1 MFYDFLNLISPITCA
16 ACNTALLKSE
26 KIICETCHINMPD
39 TINNDFIHKKL
50 DEILNHRIPYKN
62 IFTLLEFDSQGK
74 TQNILHNI
82 KYKGDFK
89 TAYKLGLVLGE
100 KIKPHTLEIDAI
112 TYVPLHKDKEKLR
125 GFNQSKIFAE
135 GIAKVINK
143 PIINTLKRHQYTLT
157 QTQMNK
163 ENRWQNVKGAFEI
176 NTKTKIEGQHLLFV
190 DDVITTGATTE
201 ACFNT
206 LKSKFEFEVSLV
218 YMAIAS

>member
-1 MFYDFLNLISPITCA
+1 MFYDFLNLIAPITCA
-16 ACNTALLKSE
+16 ACNAALLKSE
-26 KIICETCHINMPD
+26 KIICETCHINMPN

-50 DEILNHRIPYKN
+50 DGILNHRIPYKN

-100 KIKPHTLEIDAI
+100 NIKSHTHEIDAI
-112 TYVPLHKDKEKLR
+112 TYVPLHKDKEKWR

-135 GIAKVINK
+135 GISKVIKK
-143 PIINTLKRHQYTLT
+143 PVLNTLKRHQYT
-157 QTQMNK
+157 Q
-163 ENRWQNVKGAFEI
+163 WQNVKGAFEI
-176 NTKTKIEGQHLLFV
+176 NTKTKIGGQHILFV

-206 LKSKFEFEVSLV
+206 LKSKFEFDISLV
-218 YMAIAS
+218 YIAIAS

>member
-1 MFYDFLNLISPITCA
+1 MFYDFLNLISPITCV

-26 KIICETCHINMPD
+26 KIICETCYTNMPD

-50 DEILNHRIPYKN
+50 DAILNHRIPYKN
-62 IFTLLEFDSQGK
+62 IFTLFEFDSQGK

-89 TAYKLGLVLGE
+89 TAYNLGLVLGE
-100 KIKPHTLEIDAI
+100 KIKPYAQNIDAI

-135 GIAKVINK
+135 GIAKIIKK
-143 PIINTLKRHQYTLT
+143 PIINTLNRHQYTKT

-163 ENRWQNVKGAFEI
+163 ENRWQNVKSAFEI
-176 NTKTKIEGQHLLFV
+176 NAKTKIEGQHLLFI

-206 LKSKFEFEVSLV
+206 LKSKFEFDISLV